1 MYTNPAQV
9 AVFEEG
15 WAGDKFY
22 ILLHG
27 KLRVFKA
34 EVELALLDTH
44 PADGGAVTQTSY
56 PFFGEMSLMDAAPR
70 MASVHTITPCK
81 ILALSRANF
90 GRFLSLVPD
99 FKDRIAR
106 TKVSLYVCIYVCVC
120 VCVCACV
127 VCVRVLCVY
136 GVCVPCPAMRFV
148 ERVASLI
155 EPPAGDRL
163 PALPW
168 CLVRAMTRF
177 IRIDIRHGHH
187 ARMHVFTPGH
197 PDQAER
203 DQCQGV
209 TA

>member
-148 ERVASLI
+148 ERVASLDRAPCRG
-155 EPPAGDRL
+155 PPSRL
-163 PALPW
+163 AALPP
-168 CLVRAMTRF
+168 C
-177 IRIDIRHGHH
+177 HG
-187 ARMHVFTPGH
+187 ALCVP
-197 PDQAER
+197 
-203 DQCQGV
+203 
-209 TA
+209 